1 MRPRKSVEEK
11 LLAGTY
17 RRDRESPPDLSTPLV
32 KLPPSPSR
40 LSKAGKAAWRRVG
53 QAAIEIGSLR
63 HSDLPQ
69 LELLAS
75 ALALAEECEL
85 RIRVAGLTVT
95 SSTGV
100 TKANPVVSTMQIARG
115 QAHRIMQHLGL
126 SPTGRIRLGAK
137 RPPELAP
144 MKFPAVIEGGK
155 QAQTLREFLAEG
167 DAQHAEDMR
176 KYSEFHGKDK
186 K

>member
-1 MRPRKSVEEK
+1 MPAGRPRKSVGEK
-11 LLAGTY
+11 ILKGTF
-17 RRDRESPPDLSTPLV
+17 RKDREPPADLSAPLL
-32 KLPPSPSR
+32 KLPRSPDR

-53 QAAIEIGSLR
+53 AAAIEIGSLR
-63 HSDLPQ
+63 HSDLSQ

-85 RIRVAGLTVT
+85 RLRVEGLTVT

-100 TKANPVVSTMQIARG
+100 IKANPVVSTMQIARG

-137 RPPELAP
+137 RPPELPP
-144 MKFPAVIEGGK
+144 MKFPTVVAGSKPAQTLKEFLDEK
-155 QAQTLREFLAEG
+155 PPQTLREFLDE
-167 DAQHAEDMR
+167 E
-176 KYSEFHGKDK
+176 
-186 K
+186 